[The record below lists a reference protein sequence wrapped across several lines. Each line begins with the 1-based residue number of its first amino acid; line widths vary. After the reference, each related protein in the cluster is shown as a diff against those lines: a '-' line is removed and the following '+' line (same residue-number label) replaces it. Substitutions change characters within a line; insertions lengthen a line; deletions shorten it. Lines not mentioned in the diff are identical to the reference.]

1 MAIQRRWGRF
11 VWHRKHGGPRRTR
24 LGDGDP
30 GQATITVNHF
40 ECAHPYLFL
49 SPAVHSPFLWC
60 FIPSHSATAL
70 FLHSALWS
78 SPHCLSCWRCAPSLR
93 ESSLETAPLP
103 STWAAQQG
111 HQFPPREPSNKVASP
126 LSASHPTSPL
136 IPSTRA
142 SGRGSP
148 SLRASRPVAFP
159 SLLHEPAL
167 RPRDGAFDFLIY
179 LYLSSFSLFR

>member
-111 HQFPPREPSNKVASP
+111 RQFPPREPSNKVASP

-142 SGRGSP
+142 SGVRTRQPFPPRKPPGGIPLP
-148 SLRASRPVAFP
+148 STRAGLATPRWHLRF
-159 SLLHEPAL
+159 
-167 RPRDGAFDFLIY
+167 FN
-179 LYLSSFSLFR
+179 LFVFEFI